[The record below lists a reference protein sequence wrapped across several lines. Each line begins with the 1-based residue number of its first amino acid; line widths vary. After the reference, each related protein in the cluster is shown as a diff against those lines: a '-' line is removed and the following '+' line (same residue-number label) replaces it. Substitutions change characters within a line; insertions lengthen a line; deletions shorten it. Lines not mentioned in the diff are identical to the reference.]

1 MKKLNEVFLTIAD
14 RVSYA
19 MGTPFNI
26 IFWIVAVL
34 IWFLFGPTIAHSNF
48 LPEWFTSNAFN
59 FPLNTVTTL
68 AELYIGFL
76 VGAASNRTERHNE
89 EMMKK
94 QDEMLAKIAK
104 VQEDEMKELHERSFE
119 ILNNVQALEKT
130 ILRVLEDQIK

>member
-1 MKKLNEVFLTIAD
+1 MGKINEAFITLAD
-14 RVSYA
+14 WVSYA
-19 MGTPFNI
+19 MGTPANI
-26 IFWIVAVL
+26 ILWIIAVGL
-34 IWFLFGPTIAHSNF
+34 WIYFGPVIARSTF
-48 LPEWFTSNAFN
+48 LPDWFTSNAFN

-94 QDEMLAKIAK
+94 QDEMLSQIHQMQ
-104 VQEDEMKELHERSFE
+104 QEEMTELHERSFE

-130 ILRVLEDQIK
+130 ILRILENK